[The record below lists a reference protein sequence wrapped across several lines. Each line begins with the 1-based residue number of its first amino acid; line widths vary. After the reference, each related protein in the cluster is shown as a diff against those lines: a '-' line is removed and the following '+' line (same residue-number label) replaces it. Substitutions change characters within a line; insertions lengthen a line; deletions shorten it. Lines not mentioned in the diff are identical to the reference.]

1 MSARNV
7 KACQKCG
14 QKWMTDTLMLKL
26 KAAIVSV
33 QEAIVNK
40 LFVLSIAEV
49 EKSERGNQRHFV
61 NL

>member
-1 MSARNV
+1 
-7 KACQKCG
+7 
-14 QKWMTDTLMLKL
+14 MLKL

-49 EKSERGNQRHFV
+49 EKSERGNQRHLV
-61 NL
+61 TGSE